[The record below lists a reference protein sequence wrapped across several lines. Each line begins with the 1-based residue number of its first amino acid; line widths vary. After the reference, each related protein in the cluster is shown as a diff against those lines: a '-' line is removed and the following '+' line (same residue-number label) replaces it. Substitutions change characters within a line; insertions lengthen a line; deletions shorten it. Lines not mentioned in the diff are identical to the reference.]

1 MAVDAANQKWIGTNN
16 GVWLVSQDGLSIIEH
31 FTKDNSPLPS
41 DTLNQIIIEPNNGE
55 VFFQTNEE
63 WVSYRSTAAK
73 AALNQQS
80 IFIFPNPVP
89 PDFNGPISFRNL
101 VENAQLKITDISGKL
116 VFQTRALG
124 GQAIWNGRKYDGSQ
138 VATGIYLVF
147 VRDDTGNEKGVG
159 KIMITKGY

>member
-1 MAVDAANQKWIGTNN
+1 LKI
-16 GVWLVSQDGLSIIEH
+16 
-31 FTKDNSPLPS
+31 
-41 DTLNQIIIEPNNGE
+41 
-55 VFFQTNEE
+55 
-63 WVSYRSTAAK
+63 
-73 AALNQQS
+73 
-80 IFIFPNPVP
+80 
-89 PDFNGPISFRNL
+89 
-101 VENAQLKITDISGKL
+101 AQLKITDISGKL